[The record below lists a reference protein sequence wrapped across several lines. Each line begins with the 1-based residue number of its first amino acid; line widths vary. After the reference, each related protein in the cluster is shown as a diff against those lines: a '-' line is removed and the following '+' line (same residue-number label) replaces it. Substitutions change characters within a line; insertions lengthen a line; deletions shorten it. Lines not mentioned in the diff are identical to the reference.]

1 MKKSAFAAIMALAF
15 GLAVL
20 AGAPGPA
27 SAKTVNDRLVS
38 ATKAVREMSS
48 QNDVET
54 MADLVKKENWEAE
67 KGETDRKP
75 VGNDADPVV
84 PTRNVRET
92 LGIIMK
98 LTPTTI
104 PVAGAGV

>member
-54 MADLVKKENWEAE
+54 MADLVKGA
-67 KGETDRKP
+67 KG
-75 VGNDADPVV
+75 VV
-84 PTRNVRET
+84 ITPAMSRPPSASAGPTARVS
-92 LGIIMK
+92 
-98 LTPTTI
+98 
-104 PVAGAGV
+104 